1 MSSIQLTDI
10 LAPKRCVYVPERYDT
25 SQLFEAIAALL
36 TPNHL
41 KVDTSSI
48 IAAFLAR
55 EKLASTAIGSGI
67 ALPHIRLPTITT
79 TIGAFV
85 RLYYSIDFA
94 SPDNK
99 PVDLFF
105 ALLVPEK
112 NTNAHLNTLS
122 YLAEMFSHSDFCAR
136 LRQTENSADLYQL
149 LQEKLKTPAIPALA
163 SKR

>member
-1 MSSIQLTDI
+1 MKLADI
-10 LAPKRCVYVPERYDT
+10 LVPERCVYVPESYDV
-25 SQLFEAIAALL
+25 SQLFETIATLL
-36 TPNHL
+36 TTQHIAI
-41 KVDTSSI
+41 DQHSI

-55 EKLASTAIGSGI
+55 ENLASTAIGAGI
-67 ALPHIRLPTITT
+67 ALPHIRTPTITT

-85 RLYYSIDFA
+85 RLHDSIDFK

-112 NTNAHLNTLS
+112 NTDTHLNTLS
-122 YLAEMFSHSDFCAR
+122 FLAEMFSHKSFCAR

-149 LQEKLKTPAIPALA
+149 LQDKLNTPVMPAK
-163 SKR
+163 S